1 MSPSPFRSRA
11 ADYLRTLCPN
21 VRVAFSAAASAR
33 CAAASTRLAAA
44 SARRAASSARA
55 AACSARVAVAVSSL
69 CAHPAPMTVISIK
82 LATPAPIERKRIPL
96 TSIFLPPSG
105 VARKITTLLS
115 QKARPRNG
123 LADPRLVVVVHV
135 LAGGSRRR
143 ALPFLGLVRDRCLR
157 REEQSRNARGVL

>member
-11 ADYLRTLCPN
+11 ADYLRTLCPK

-55 AACSARVAVAVSSL
+55 AACSARVAVAVSSFF
-69 CAHPAPMTVISIK
+69 AHPEPMTVISIK

-96 TSIFLPPSG
+96 TSIFVGHPAG
-105 VARKITTLLS
+105 VARKIATLLS
-115 QKARPRNG
+115 QKAKPRNA
-123 LADPRLVVVVHV
+123 LLVVVVHV
-135 LAGGSRRR
+135 LAGRSGGCAPR
-143 ALPFLGLVRDRCLR
+143 FLGLLGDGRLR
-157 REEQSRNARGVL
+157 REE